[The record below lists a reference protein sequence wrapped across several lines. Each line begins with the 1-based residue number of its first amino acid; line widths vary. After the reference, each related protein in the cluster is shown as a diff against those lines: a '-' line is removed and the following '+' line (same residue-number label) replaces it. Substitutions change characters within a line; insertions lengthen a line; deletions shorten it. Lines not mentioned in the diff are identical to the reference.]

1 MPFTVEQFPAGI
13 KNKPG
18 YFCAMRSFL
27 LILFTGY
34 ALSVSAQTSYPLQL
48 PVEGF
53 GYVEV
58 IKGNDNGKLPLL
70 IAFHY
75 SSGTPSETVADYASL
90 KLPVRLII
98 PRGNFSKRNGFSYY
112 PADYY
117 QKDSN
122 TQFQL
127 AKNTVDSIAA
137 FVSAIEKK
145 YKQKAIVSGIS
156 QGGDIAFLLAVYYPE
171 LCRASFPFAAVIHS
185 QVIEHT
191 RKHKIKK
198 VPLFLFQGEADEI
211 VLVGI
216 TRYKVSKLTHPLQLK
231 LYTYPGLGH
240 DISPAMKSDYSK
252 LIDELNN
259 K

>member
-1 MPFTVEQFPAGI
+1 
-13 KNKPG
+13 
-18 YFCAMRSFL
+18 MRSL
-27 LILFTGY
+27 LLTLFTSY
-34 ALSVSAQTSYPLQL
+34 AISVSAQTSYPLQS

-75 SSGTPSETVADYASL
+75 SSGTPSETAADYDSL
-90 KLPVRLII
+90 KMPIRIII
-98 PRGNFSKRNGFSYY
+98 PKGNFSKRNGFSYY
-112 PADYY
+112 QPDYY
-117 QKDSN
+117 QKDST

-127 AKNTVDSIAA
+127 AKNTVDSIAV
-137 FVSAIEKK
+137 FVNAIEKK

-156 QGGDIAFLLAVYYPE
+156 QGGDIAFLLAVYYPK

-185 QVIEHT
+185 PVISYT
-191 RKHKIKK
+191 REKKIKR
-198 VPLFLFQGEADEI
+198 VPIYMFQGEADEI
-211 VLVGI
+211 VLVGV

-240 DISPAMKSDYSK
+240 DISSAMKSDYSK
-252 LIDELNN
+252 LIDQLNN
-259 K
+259 N